1 MLEGGIILSKKR
13 AFLFM
18 LPALVFVAVFLIFPA
33 IWAIYIGL
41 TNEALTGIYGLN
53 HQFVWFD
60 NFTKAFKD
68 PWFRSSLQISFKFV
82 FGSLVGQA
90 GLGLLLALL
99 LYNKKGIVKELVSNI
114 VIIAWIVPG
123 VVVAYLWVAFL
134 DKDFGLL
141 NSILEILGFARVNW
155 FHTLPIGVIIIFNTW
170 RGTAFS
176 MLLFMAALQS
186 IPPSYLETAD
196 VIGASG
202 WQKLRDIILPL
213 IRPQILTDLI
223 LLTLWTFN
231 VFTPFILTKGGPAHM
246 TEILP
251 IYTYRVAFMGTGRI
265 GQGAAI
271 STIILLINLTLAL
284 IYLKMLKRK

>member
-1 MLEGGIILSKKR
+1 MIEDEIILSKRR
-13 AFLFM
+13 AFLFL
-18 LPALVFVAVFLIFPA
+18 LPALAFVAVFLVFPA
-33 IWAIYIGL
+33 IWAFYIGL
-41 TNEALTGIYGLN
+41 TNEALTGRYAVD

-60 NFTKAFKD
+60 NYIKAFRD
-68 PWFRSSLQISFKFV
+68 PWFRSSVQISFKFV

-99 LYNKKGIVKELVSNI
+99 LYNKKGIVKAFVSNI
-114 VIIAWIVPG
+114 AIMAWIIPG

-141 NSILEILGFARVNW
+141 NSILETLGFARLNW
-155 FHTLPIGVIIIFNTW
+155 FQTLPVGVIIVFNIW

-176 MLLFMAALQS
+176 MLLFTAALQS

-196 VIGASG
+196 VMGATG
-202 WQKLRDIILPL
+202 WSKFKDIIIPL

-231 VFTPFILTKGGPAHM
+231 VFTPFILTKGGPGHM

-251 IYTYRVAFMGTGRI
+251 IYTYRVAFLGTHRI

-271 STIILLINLTLAL
+271 STIILLINLSLAL
-284 IYLKMLKRK
+284 IYLKILKRK